1 MTDVASRILGDGLAG
16 RIVSGPGPR
25 VMWIHGYTLD
35 SGIWADV
42 WARLPA
48 WSHVGIDLPG
58 HGASEAMPRGT
69 TLTDLARRIGRVARS
84 VQADHLV
91 GLSFGGM
98 VALQVAIECPD
109 AFRSLTVNSPALAGG
124 PQDRHAQV
132 RHGELLAAYRDR
144 GAGPWLRDMWMT
156 SPPEI
161 FTGAAAHPALWQRLR
176 EVVGRHPWREL
187 GDGSMETLTSHR
199 QTPATLVRI
208 RIPTL
213 VLVGL
218 GDMSAFKRSAELIRR
233 SIPHCRRVYLPDAG
247 HLALVETPGAAAP
260 LIEAHMMA
268 ASHPHPDHGAF
279 GRGPASADEVA
290 AGGPGRSIR

>member
-1 MTDVASRILGDGLAG
+1 MTDAAPRILGAGLAG
-16 RIVSGPGPR
+16 RIVSGPGTR
-25 VMWIHGYTLD
+25 VLWIHGYTLD
-35 SGIWADV
+35 SSIWADA
-42 WARLPA
+42 WARLSA

-58 HGASEAMPRGT
+58 HGASDVMTRGT
-69 TLTDLARRIGRVARS
+69 TLIDLARGIGRVARS
-84 VQADHLV
+84 VQADHLI

-132 RHGELLAAYRDR
+132 RHGELLRAYRDR

-187 GDGSMETLTSHR
+187 GDGSMEALTSHR
-199 QTPATLVRI
+199 QTPATLARI
-208 RIPTL
+208 RMPTL

-218 GDMSAFKRSAELIRR
+218 GDMTAFKRSAEMVRR
-233 SIPHCRRVYLPDAG
+233 SIPRCRRVYLPDAG
-247 HLALVETPGAAAP
+247 HLGLVETPGAAAP
-260 LIEAHMMA
+260 LIEAHMIA
-268 ASHPHPDHGAF
+268 ASDPLADREAF
-279 GRGPASADEVA
+279 GRGPESDHGA
-290 AGGPGRSIR
+290 AAEGPGRSMR